1 MRGSGTARLLAA
13 VCGRSR
19 AWHAV
24 RGSSAAILVSMPGLG
39 FGGEVAELYARFR
52 RGYPPGVV
60 DTVAG
65 HFGLTRAEVVVDLG
79 CGTGQLAL
87 PISQRVG
94 AVIGVDPEPDMLAQ
108 ARRAAEEHDARNLL
122 WILGSDR
129 DMPALGRVLGLD
141 AVGAVVI
148 GQALHWMEPES
159 LFGVLVDLVRP
170 GGGVAVITNGT
181 PLWLQESP
189 WSVALR
195 EFLQTSFGWTLDAT
209 CGTDDASQARYHRQL
224 TDAGF
229 DVVARHI
236 DYEDDLDLDSLV
248 GGLLSAFP
256 VQELPPP
263 ERRHAF
269 AARVAHALA
278 PETRFT
284 EHVRVS
290 MLLGR
295 TTARPRLAAD
305 PRGASQASAPDAADF
320 RVGWS
325 GGSAA
330 AATGDRRRSSG
341 RR

>member
-1 MRGSGTARLLAA
+1 M
-13 VCGRSR
+13 SR
-19 AWHAV
+19 
-24 RGSSAAILVSMPGLG
+24 LG

-52 RGYPPGVV
+52 RAYPPGLV
-60 DTVAG
+60 DTVVG
-65 HFGLTRAEVVVDLG
+65 HFSLTRADVVVDLG

-94 AVIGVDPEPDMLAQ
+94 AVIGVDPEPDMLAR
-108 ARRAAEEHDARNLL
+108 AGRAAEEHDARNLL
-122 WILGSDR
+122 WIVGSDR
-129 DMPALGRVLGLD
+129 DMPALGRVLGQGTL
-141 AVGAVVI
+141 GAVMI
-148 GQALHWMEPES
+148 CQALHWMQPES
-159 LFGVLVDLVRP
+159 LFGVLVGLVRP
-170 GGGVAVITNGT
+170 GGGVAVVTNGT
-181 PLWLQESP
+181 PLWLQDSR

-224 TDAGF
+224 ADAGF
-229 DVVARHI
+229 DVVERHI
-236 DYEDDLDLDSLV
+236 DYEDVLDLDSLV

-263 ERRHAF
+263 ERRHEL
-269 AARVAHALA
+269 AARVARALA

-305 PRGASQASAPDAADF
+305 P
-320 RVGWS
+320 
-325 GGSAA
+325 
-330 AATGDRRRSSG
+330 
-341 RR
+341 

>member
-1 MRGSGTARLLAA
+1 MS
-13 VCGRSR
+13 
-19 AWHAV
+19 
-24 RGSSAAILVSMPGLG
+24 GLG

-60 DTVAG
+60 DIVAG
-65 HFGLTRAEVVVDLG
+65 HFGLTRADAVVDLG

-87 PISQRVG
+87 PICQRVG
-94 AVIGVDPEPDMLAQ
+94 ELIGVDPEPDMLAQ
-108 ARRAAEEHDARNLL
+108 ARRAADEHGARNLL

-129 DMPALGRVLGLD
+129 DMPALGRVLGRGAL
-141 AVGAVVI
+141 AAVVI

-159 LFGVLVDLVRP
+159 LFGALVSLVRP

-224 TDAGF
+224 TEAGF
-229 DVVARHI
+229 DVVERHI
-236 DYEDDLDLDSLV
+236 DYEDDLDLESLV

-256 VQELPPP
+256 VAELPPP
-263 ERRHAF
+263 QRRQEF
-269 AARVAHALA
+269 AARVARALA

-295 TTARPRLAAD
+295 ATARPRLAAD
-305 PRGASQASAPDAADF
+305 PRGACQASPP
-320 RVGWS
+320 
-325 GGSAA
+325 
-330 AATGDRRRSSG
+330 G